1 MSPHVQD
8 CNRTCQSFTDH
19 ALHRCC
25 LTCYSGST
33 TPPRIPSPAPT
44 VAHCSECRLPVDLS
58 EEFAKLSAAV
68 VELQDLVVDLHAS
81 LVGEG
86 SEGGDRE

>member
-1 MSPHVQD
+1 
-8 CNRTCQSFTDH
+8 
-19 ALHRCC
+19 
-25 LTCYSGST
+25 
-33 TPPRIPSPAPT
+33 
-44 VAHCSECRLPVDLS
+44 LPVDLS